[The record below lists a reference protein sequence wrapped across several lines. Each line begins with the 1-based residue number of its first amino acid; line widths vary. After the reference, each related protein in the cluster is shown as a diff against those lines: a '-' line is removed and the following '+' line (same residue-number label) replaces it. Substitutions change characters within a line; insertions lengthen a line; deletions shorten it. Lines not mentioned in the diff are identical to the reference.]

1 MPVRVA
7 IVEDDRVTRETL
19 CALIRQEPDM
29 RLVAAYADAESAI
42 ADVPQ
47 QTPDVLV
54 VDIGLAPKGSNR
66 LDGAQCVASLKALR
80 PDVQALMLTV
90 YDDHDR
96 VMEALQAGASGYI
109 LKRSPPAEILKAIKE
124 LRAGGAPLSMQVAKT
139 IVDSFHGPRPGSP
152 RPDPKIETLTR
163 REREIVALLAD
174 GASSKEI
181 AHKLGLTSGTVR
193 AHLHTIY
200 GKLGVENRTQAAVL
214 YLGR

>member
-1 MPVRVA
+1 MEILKVMNGKPLDA
-7 IVEDDRVTRETL
+7 IFACVGGGGL
-19 CALIRQEPDM
+19 LSGI
-29 RLVAAYADAESAI
+29 AAY
-42 ADVPQ
+42 V
-47 QTPDVLV
+47 
-54 VDIGLAPKGSNR
+54 
-66 LDGAQCVASLKALR
+66 KAVR
-80 PDVQALMLTV
+80 PDVKALMLTV

-96 VMEALQAGASGYI
+96 VMEALRAGASGYI

-139 IVDSFHGPRPGSP
+139 IVDSFHGARPGSP
-152 RPDPKIETLTR
+152 RPHPKIESLTR
-163 REREIVALLAD
+163 REREIVALLSD